1 MDEFKDVE
9 MYTPKWW
16 LKQVA
21 TREKELDTKWRT
33 GADKVVTRFLDRR
46 EDEVMGDDSEVSK
59 YNIFWANTQI
69 LKSALY
75 AAPPKPTVTRQ
86 NADAKDDPAR
96 VASLILERILAIGLS
111 KDESDMHEAFVV
123 ATEDRLVP
131 GLGQV
136 WLRYEVETEAFKAP
150 DGTEQERIVHEDV
163 VTDYVYWRD
172 FVWGPARTWKEVPWV
187 ARRCWMGRKAFVN
200 RFDEDMWKAIRENA
214 AQRVPN
220 QEELP
225 KGFAKGKAAVWE
237 IWCAETNRAHWVCN
251 EYDVGFLDDRAD
263 PLGLRDFFPCPRPLL
278 GTHLSN
284 DLVPRPDYAMAQ
296 DQYEELDVLNSRI
309 AALTRALRVVGA
321 YDKDN
326 EELKRMLEG
335 PELAMIAVENWAM
348 LAEKGGVTKAV
359 DWFPVDIVAAVLEKL
374 ILQRQQVIGQ
384 IYELTG
390 VSDIMRGASNPRET
404 LGAQKL
410 KAQYSSVRLQLQQQ
424 DIAKFVRHAMR
435 IKAEIVSRHMQPQ
448 TIVEQS
454 QILSTEN
461 SPELV
466 QAAMALLKNSKMSQY
481 RIEISEE
488 SLSMADYTAEREMRV
503 EYLTAV
509 GQFLSQAAGA
519 MQTMPQS
526 VPYLLQMV
534 QWVSASFR
542 GSAQIEGVLDQAI
555 ESAKNN
561 PPKQEQEKPDTSIQ
575 VATIKAEVDTQNNI
589 RDNQAKMEIARVQP
603 SLKML
608 ELQHAEALQ
617 GQALAAEEEKQ
628 TRDIA
633 HNAYTAAL
641 GAHATEQEGEAQR
654 AHELAQSELEDA
666 AEHEAAE
673 VVAAPV
679 EAIKEA
685 VDGLRDVAELLAKV
699 ATQTRVRT
707 PVRDPKTGEII
718 RVEDSV
724 KE

>member
-1 MDEFKDVE
+1 MEEFKDAD
-9 MYTPKWW
+9 MYTSKWW

-21 TREKELDTKWRT
+21 AREKELDTKWRT

-46 EDEVMGDDSEVSK
+46 EDETYLKEKSK

-75 AAPPKPTVTRQ
+75 ATPPRPTVSRQ
-86 NADAKDDPAR
+86 NADAKDDVGR
-96 VASLILERILAIGLS
+96 VASLILERILGIGLT
-111 KDESDMHEAFVV
+111 KDDSDMHEAFTI

-136 WLRYEVETEAFKAP
+136 WLRYEVDTEVFKDETGV
-150 DGTEQERIVHEDV
+150 DQERITHEDV

-172 FVWGPARTWKEVPWV
+172 FVWGPARIWKEVPWV
-187 ARRCWMGRKAFVN
+187 ARRCWMGRKAFIK
-200 RFDEDMWKAIRENA
+200 RFDEDKWKLVRENS

-225 KGFAKGKAAVWE
+225 KGFAKGRAAVWE
-237 IWCAETNRAHWVCN
+237 IWCAETNKAYWACT
-251 EYDVGFLDDRAD
+251 EYDGFLDERDD
-263 PLGLRDFFPCPRPLL
+263 PLGLKDFFPCPRPLL

-296 DQYEELDVLNSRI
+296 DQYEELDILNARI
-309 AALTRALRVVGA
+309 TTLTRALRVVGA

-326 EELKRMLEG
+326 TELKQMLSG
-335 PELAMIAVENWAM
+335 PELQMVAVENWAM
-348 LAEKGGVTKAV
+348 LSEKGGMTKAV
-359 DWFPVDIVAAVLEKL
+359 EWFPVEQVAGVLEKL
-374 ILQRQQVIGQ
+374 VLQRQQVIGQ

-424 DIAKFVRHAMR
+424 DIAKFVRSAMR
-435 IKAEIVSRHMQPQ
+435 IKAEIVSAHMQPQ

-461 SPELV
+461 QPELV
-466 QAAMALLKNSKMSQY
+466 QEAIALLKNSKVSQY

-503 EYLTAV
+503 EYLTSV

-519 MQTMPQS
+519 MESMPQS
-526 VPYLLQMV
+526 IPYLLQMI

-555 ESAKNN
+555 ESAKQN
-561 PPKQEQEKPDTSIQ
+561 PPKQEQEQPDTSIQ
-575 VATIKAEVDTQNNI
+575 VATIKAQVDAQNNI
-589 RDNQAKMEIARVQP
+589 RDNQTKMEIAKIEP
-603 SLKML
+603 STKLL
-608 ELQHAEALQ
+608 ELQHTEALQ
-617 GQALAAEEEKQ
+617 GQALAAEEQKQ
-628 TRDIA
+628 SREIA
-633 HNAYTAAL
+633 HKAYTTAL
-641 GAHATEQEGEAQR
+641 EQHGKSQEGAAQR
-654 AHELAQSELEDA
+654 EHELALPQQ
-666 AEHEAAE
+666 EAAAS
-673 VVAAPV
+673 AAATDQENAP
-679 EAIKEA
+679 ALAMAEA
-685 VDGLRDVAELLAKV
+685 VDGLKEVVEVLAKV
-699 ATQTRVRT
+699 AAQTRVRT
-707 PVRDPKTGEII
+707 PVRDNDGNIV
-718 RVEDSV
+718 RVEDTV

>member
-1 MDEFKDVE
+1 MDEYKDAE
-9 MYTPKWW
+9 MYSPKWW

-21 TREKELDTKWRT
+21 SREKELDTKWRT
-33 GADKVVTRFLDRR
+33 GADKVVIRFLDRR
-46 EDEVMGDDSEVSK
+46 EDQVIGDESDVSK

-75 AAPPKPTVTRQ
+75 ASPPKPTVTRQ

-96 VASLILERILAIGLS
+96 VASLMLERILSIGLS

-136 WLRYEVETEAFKAP
+136 WLRYEVETEKFKAP
-150 DGTEQERIVHEDV
+150 DGTDQERITHEDV

-172 FVWGPARTWKEVPWV
+172 FVWGAARTWKEVPWV
-187 ARRCWMGRKAFVN
+187 ARRCWMGRKAFVK
-200 RFDEDMWKAIRENA
+200 RFDEARWKAVRENS

-237 IWCAETNRAHWVCN
+237 IWCAETNRAHWVCS
-251 EYDVGFLDDRAD
+251 EFEEDFLDDRAD
-263 PLGLRDFFPCPRPLL
+263 PLELRDFFPCPRPLL

-296 DQYEELDVLNSRI
+296 DQYEELDTLNSRI

-326 EELKRMLEG
+326 EELKRMLSG

-348 LAEKGGVTKAV
+348 LSEKGGMTKAV
-359 DWFPVDIVAAVLEKL
+359 DWFPVDVVSKVLGEL
-374 ILQRQQVIGQ
+374 TLQRQQVIGQ

-461 SPELV
+461 PPELV
-466 QAAMALLKNSKMSQY
+466 QAAMQLLKNSKMSQY

-519 MQTMPQS
+519 METMPQS

-542 GSAQIEGVLDQAI
+542 GSTQIEGVLDQAI

-561 PPKQEQEKPDTSIQ
+561 PPKPEQEKPDTSIQ
-575 VATIKAEVDTQNNI
+575 VATIKAQVDTQNNI
-589 RDNQAKMEIARVQP
+589 RDNQAKLEIAKVQP
-603 SLKML
+603 SMKML

-633 HNAYTAAL
+633 NKVYTAAL
-641 GAHATEQEGEAQR
+641 SAHTTSAEAEAQR
-654 AHELAQSELEDA
+654 AHEMALPKQEAELEK
-666 AEHEAAE
+666 E
-673 VVAAPV
+673 VTEQENAPV
-679 EAIKEA
+679 LAMAEA
-685 VDGLRDVAELLAKV
+685 VDGLKEVVEVLAKV
-699 ATQTRVRT
+699 AAQTRVRT
-707 PVRDPKTGEII
+707 PVRDPKTGDII

-724 KE
+724 KV